1 MQQSINRFA
10 LCGAL
15 GASRGSVLWMI
26 LGEAIGLLGWG
37 LVLGGLTLFFAARF
51 VVTMLYGV
59 SAHDPLT
66 LTAVIMTLT
75 AVTIAAAAIPA
86 FRAASINPIDALRS
100 E

>member
-1 MQQSINRFA
+1 
-10 LCGAL
+10 
-15 GASRGSVLWMI
+15 MI
-26 LGEAIGLLGWG
+26 LGEAINLLVWG
-37 LVLGGLTLFFAARF
+37 LVLGGLALFFTTRF

-66 LTAVIMTLT
+66 LTAVIATLT
-75 AVTIAAAAIPA
+75 LVTIAAAAIPA